1 MFKELG
7 YYTCEG
13 IEFET
18 KLKAMIHANPR
29 KLPIQWHFNDS
40 AFGSYDWSVEPSLS
54 LDSLYDSRAKQIR
67 EQYDYVILSYSGG
80 SDSNNI
86 LESFI
91 RQGLIIDE
99 IITTW
104 ALDASSSFIIQDQ
117 NVKDCWNNNAEFHLH
132 TKHRLDYIKQQC
144 PKTKIT
150 VLDSSN
156 TIIDSLLDNHNA
168 DWIHGKNDVFNVTGA
183 FQYNLLY
190 FSEVRKQFDRL
201 GRVAYII
208 GVDKPRLIIRDNK
221 VYLYFVDK
229 SSSIT
234 PIRESIVEYSNI
246 TPLLFYWSPES
257 CDLLCKQAH
266 TVYKYIKTNAYAKAI
281 WESTDITTIR
291 VVQEGILRNIIY
303 STWND
308 TWFQVKKTT
317 DDWYS
322 ELDYW
327 FTQGWAGTREHLI
340 WLDGLKNLIP
350 LISSFIRYKPD
361 GTILG
366 TAPCI
371 SKMHYIGPLE
381 QRF

>member
-40 AFGSYDWSVEPSLS
+40 AFGLYDWTVEPSLS
-54 LDSLYDSRAKQIR
+54 LDSLYDLRAKQIR

-156 TIIDSLLDNHNA
+156 TIIDSLLDGSNA
-168 DWIHGKNDVFNVTGA
+168 DWVHGKNDVFNVTGA

-201 GRVAYII
+201 GRVAYVI
-208 GVDKPRLIIRDNK
+208 GVDKPRLIVRDNK
-221 VYLYFVDK
+221 MYLYFVDK

-234 PIRESIVEYSNI
+234 PIKESIVEYSNI
-246 TPLLFYWSPES
+246 TPVLFYWSPES

-266 TVYKYIKTNAYAKAI
+266 TVYKYVKANHYAKAI

-327 FTQGWAGTREHLI
+327 FTQGWAGTREHSI

-350 LISSFIRYKPD
+350 LVSSFIRYKTD

-371 SKMHYIGPLE
+371 SKMHYIGSLE